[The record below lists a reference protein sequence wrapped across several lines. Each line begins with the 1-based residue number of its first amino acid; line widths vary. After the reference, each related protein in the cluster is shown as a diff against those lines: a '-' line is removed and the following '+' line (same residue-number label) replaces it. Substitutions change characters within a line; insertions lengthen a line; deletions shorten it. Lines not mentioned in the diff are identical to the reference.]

1 MIYPIYNITK
11 SNAEVKE
18 KLIKTILKEPIT
30 IKCIGENWAVVIL
43 DGVELDVVFDQIEAT
58 KIVRISDGGDS

>member
-1 MIYPIYNITK
+1 MTYPIYGITK
-11 SNAEVKE
+11 ANAEVKE
-18 KLIKTILKEPIT
+18 KLIKAILKESLS

-43 DGVELDVVFDQIEAT
+43 DGVELDVAFDQLEAT

>member
-1 MIYPIYNITK
+1 MTYPIYGITK

-18 KLIKTILKEPIT
+18 TLIKTILKEPFD

-43 DGVELDVVFDQIEAT
+43 NGVELDVIFDQIEAT